1 MNTFN
6 KNGKSRIGSTHTPFT
21 ARAAVLLGSLLL
33 LTACGGGGSQ
43 SNAGPVFTSG
53 DSISVPENTTATG
66 YTATATDADGD
77 TVTFSLSGGAD
88 QAAFSLDAS
97 SGVLS
102 FNTAPNFEA
111 PTDSDGDNGYTVEIS
126 ASDGNTTTTRAVTVM
141 VTDVAEAPD
150 VAATPALG
158 LALKAFRFTWSD
170 VADATFYRLLENPD
184 GVSGFSQ
191 VGGDIPAGDEH
202 YDHSVPLYARVN
214 ARYLLQSCN
223 PTGCTDSSE
232 LSVSGTLTGA
242 VGYFKASNTGASDW
256 FGWAVALSADGS
268 TLAVGAI
275 FEASNATGIDG
286 DESDNSL
293 AFAGAVYV
301 FTRSAGAWV
310 QQAYV
315 KASNTDAHDRF
326 GTAVTLS
333 ADGSTLA
340 VGAHYEDSNATGIGG
355 NESDNSASGSGAVYV
370 FTRSAGAWSQ
380 QAYVKASNTDAGDQ
394 FGTALALSADG
405 TTLAV
410 GAADESSNATGIGGY
425 EGDNSAGN
433 AGAVYVFTRSA
444 GGAWSQQAYVKASN
458 TDADDRFGYALALSA
473 DGTTLAVGAADE
485 SSNATGIDGNE
496 SDNSAGGSGAVYV
509 FTRSA
514 GGTWSQQAYVK
525 ASNTGDAF
533 DHFGWAVALS
543 ADGTT
548 LAVGAHGEASNATG
562 IGGNE
567 SDNSARGSGAVYVFT
582 RSAGVWVQQAYVK
595 ASNTDANERFGTAV
609 ALSADG
615 NTLAVGAF
623 LEDSNA
629 TGIGGNEIDNLASSA
644 GAVYVFTRS
653 AGAWVQQAYVK
664 ASNTDTDDRFGQA
677 VALSAD
683 GSTLAVGAYFED
695 SNTTGIGGDQF
706 NNDASGSGAVYLY

>member
-1 MNTFN
+1 MNTFS
-6 KNGKSRIGSTHTPFT
+6 KNGKGRTGSTHTPFT

-53 DSISVPENTTATG
+53 NSISVPENTTATG

-126 ASDGNTTTTRAVTVM
+126 ASDGNTTTTRAVTVT
-141 VTDVAEAPD
+141 VTDVAEVPD

-158 LALKAFRFTWSD
+158 LDLKAFRFTWSD

-232 LSVSGTLTGA
+232 LSVSGTLAGA
-242 VGYFKASNTGASDW
+242 VGYFKASNTGAQDR
-256 FGWAVALSADGS
+256 FGRAVALSADGS
-268 TLAVGAI
+268 TLAVGA
-275 FEASNATGIDG
+275 FAEDSNATGIDG
-286 DESDNSL
+286 NLNDNS
-293 AFAGAVYV
+293 ASIAGAVYV
-301 FTRSAGAWV
+301 FTRSAGVWV

-315 KASNTDAHDRF
+315 KASNTDAGDRF
-326 GTAVTLS
+326 GWAVALS
-333 ADGSTLA
+333 ADGNTLA
-340 VGAHYEDSNATGIGG
+340 VGAYYEDSNATGIDG
-355 NESDNSASGSGAVYV
+355 NESDNSARGSGAVYV
-370 FTRSAGAWSQ
+370 FTRSAGVWSQ
-380 QAYVKASNTDAGDQ
+380 QAYVKASNTDADDE
-394 FGTALALSADG
+394 FGWAVALSADG
-405 TTLAV
+405 NTLAV
-410 GAADESSNATGIGGY
+410 GAHPEDSNATGIGGD
-425 EGDNSAGN
+425 ESDNSLGF

-458 TDADDRFGYALALSA
+458 PDSLDLFGWAVALSA
-473 DGTTLAVGAADE
+473 DGSTLAVGAFGED
-485 SSNATGIDGNE
+485 SNATGIGGNE
-496 SDNSAGGSGAVYV
+496 SDNSATNAGAVYV
-509 FTRSA
+509 FIRSA
-514 GGTWSQQAYVK
+514 GAWSQQAYVK
-525 ASNTGDAF
+525 ASNTGASDG
-533 DHFGWAVALS
+533 FGTTVSLS
-543 ADGTT
+543 ADGST
-548 LAVGAHGEASNATG
+548 LAVGAFAEDSNATG

-582 RSAGVWVQQAYVK
+582 RSAGVWSQQAYVKASNTDTDDVFGTAVALSADGTTLAVGASGEDSNATGIGGVESDSLATDPGAVYVFTRSAGVWVQQAYVK
-595 ASNTDANERFGTAV
+595 ASNTDTDDAFGTAV

-615 NTLAVGAF
+615 NTLAVGAHP
-623 LEDSNA
+623 EDSNA
-629 TGIGGNEIDNLASSA
+629 
-644 GAVYVFTRS
+644 
-653 AGAWVQQAYVK
+653 
-664 ASNTDTDDRFGQA
+664 
-677 VALSAD
+677 
-683 GSTLAVGAYFED
+683 
-695 SNTTGIGGDQF
+695 TGIGGDQF